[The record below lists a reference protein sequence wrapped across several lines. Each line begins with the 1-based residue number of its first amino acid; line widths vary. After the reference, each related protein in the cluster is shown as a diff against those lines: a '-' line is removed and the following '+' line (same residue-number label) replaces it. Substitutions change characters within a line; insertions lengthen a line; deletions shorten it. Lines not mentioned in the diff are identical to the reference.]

1 MDQIK
6 KDHYQEIIDYLEY
19 IFLKT
24 LRHSDVICKWTKIQ
38 YLILFNGVNFF
49 GIQEIIN
56 RIRKEFYKK
65 ELPREVI
72 VNLDCIE
79 L

>member
-1 MDQIK
+1 MDAIYILAYYKIK
-6 KDHYQEIIDYLEY
+6 IIQ
-19 IFLKT
+19 
-24 LRHSDVICKWTKIQ
+24 IQ
-38 YLILFNGVNFF
+38 YLILFNGVNLF

-65 ELPREVI
+65 ELPHQI
-72 VNLDCIE
+72 IINLDCIE